1 MSHSYNTR
9 SKKAVQVPLR
19 SKPEWKPLTTLTIH
33 CVHIPT
39 RGTFT
44 YTDNDLHHV
53 KSTLHNIL
61 DLIEENGFQID
72 LVTEFFECVYRHP
85 YVLSVYKG
93 FGDIIRQKVAEFK
106 VLAVNYTA
114 LHDALAQV
122 ESIL

>member
-1 MSHSYNTR
+1 MRSLVALDVTPSHNFLDLLNKIWDENDAVLPIDQRLPQSA
-9 SKKAVQVPLR
+9 KKRLV
-19 SKPEWKPLTTLTIH
+19 
-33 CVHIPT
+33 
-39 RGTFT
+39 
-44 YTDNDLHHV
+44 NDLGASWII
-53 KSTLHNIL
+53 STDGEKKKL
-61 DLIEENGFQID
+61 ENGFQID

-106 VLAVNYTA
+106 VLAANFA

>member
-9 SKKAVQVPLR
+9 SKKVVHCR
-19 SKPEWKPLTTLTIH
+19 SKPEWKPLTTLTVY

-53 KSTLHNIL
+53 KSTLHNII
-61 DLIEENGFQID
+61 DLIEENGFQIA

-106 VLAVNYTA
+106 VLAANFA

>member
-9 SKKAVQVPLR
+9 SKAVHGR

-106 VLAVNYTA
+106 VLAVNFA

>member
-9 SKKAVQVPLR
+9 SKK
-19 SKPEWKPLTTLTIH
+19 SKAEWKPLTALTFH

-53 KSTLHNIL
+53 KSNLHNML
-61 DLIEENGFQID
+61 DLIEESEFNVALI
-72 LVTEFFECVYRHP
+72 TEFFEYVWRHP

-93 FGDIIRQKVAEFK
+93 FGSVIKKKVTEFK
-106 VLAVNYTA
+106 RLIALHDYQH
-114 LHDALAQV
+114 LHDALVNV